1 MGSSAFCV
9 AVELVK
15 QAGWGGESEG
25 GPGAHTGSVFPAS
38 RAICSLSFRHFH
50 TSKDMI
56 PQDVRERQERH
67 ECLYAYDFTVKLLF
81 SIESTEIV

>member
-25 GPGAHTGSVFPAS
+25 RPGAHTGSVFPAS
-38 RAICSLSFRHFH
+38 RAICSLPFRHFH

-56 PQDVRERQERH
+56 PQDVRERHERH
-67 ECLYAYDFTVKLLF
+67 ERLYAYDFTVKLLF